1 MDEDIEKGKL
11 FALCSSKST
20 HVQVMPYR
28 FPKIPFFDVTDNPP
42 YHNTMSN
49 MKLGN
54 DLLQDDNDETGSET
68 GSESVLP
75 EVNKEEE
82 QNSDEAPSAVIENV
96 TEIPSE
102 EVEARQPSGLSKV
115 YL

>member
-1 MDEDIEKGKL
+1 MG
-11 FALCSSKST
+11 
-20 HVQVMPYR
+20 
-28 FPKIPFFDVTDNPP
+28 NPP
-42 YHNTMSN
+42 YHNTIYN
-49 MKLGN
+49 TKLGN

-75 EVNKEEE
+75 EVNTEEE

-102 EVEARQPSGLSKV
+102 EVETRQPSGLSKV
-115 YL
+115 YLWTFLKQQNEVVNI

>member
-1 MDEDIEKGKL
+1 M
-11 FALCSSKST
+11 
-20 HVQVMPYR
+20 Y
-28 FPKIPFFDVTDNPP
+28 
-42 YHNTMSN
+42 N

-75 EVNKEEE
+75 EVNTEEE

-96 TEIPSE
+96 TEIASE
-102 EVEARQPSGLSKV
+102 EVETRQPSGLSKV
-115 YL
+115 YLWTFLKQQNEVANI